1 MDDKELKVNEQ
12 KSEPVEIEESG
23 ARPLIE
29 DCDIQ
34 KVLKPEIL
42 DI

>member
-1 MDDKELKVNEQ
+1 MKDKEIKVTDQ
-12 KSEPVEIEESG
+12 KNEPVEIEESG